1 MKTISQKERRRAKR
15 EIIGYALINVYPKN
29 VQTQSEIRARVFD
42 ISPLGA
48 GIISYQPCIE
58 DSKIYLSLL
67 SPDNT
72 SLPNISGRVVR
83 CKEKNNEYH
92 IGIEFENINE
102 YQKSLIENYIRSMKL
117 WNKNKE

>member
-1 MKTISQKERRRAKR
+1 MKTISQKERRRARR
-15 EIIGYALINVYPKN
+15 EIIGYAVINVYPKN
-29 VQTQSEIRARVFD
+29 VQNQSEMRARVFD

-48 GIISYQPCIE
+48 GIISFQPCIKN
-58 DSKIYLSLL
+58 SKILLSLL

-83 CKEKNNEYH
+83 CEQKNNEYH

-102 YQKSLIENYIRSMKL
+102 YQKSLITNYIKSMKL
-117 WNKNKE
+117 WNKK